1 MLLVLANVI
10 FEATRMKLAVGERL
24 CQDWRS
30 RPGED
35 VDESGS
41 KEVTRREPKAAET
54 TRPDQRPDISGSLLS
69 GTLSLNRRLP
79 NPPTARDGG
88 PPSSRDPGP

>member
-10 FEATRMKLAVGERL
+10 FEATRIKPAVGERL
-24 CQDWRS
+24 GRDWRS

-35 VDESGS
+35 VDEPGS

-54 TRPDQRPDISGSLLS
+54 MRAEQRLDISGSLPSGGLS
-69 GTLSLNRRLP
+69 SNRRFP
-79 NPPTARDGG
+79 NPPAAHGG
-88 PPSSRDPGP
+88 GHPSSRDPGP